1 MDITFSFDQ
10 MNAIQEPLDRL
21 QPLKHQ
27 SPYRVQTRAGS
38 YDIPDHQPYKCHP
51 LIVQPLGKEPER
63 AVPNTLRRHSTYILF
78 RLFY

>member
-1 MDITFSFDQ
+1 

-27 SPYRVQTRAGS
+27 SPYRVQIRAGS

-51 LIVQPLGKEPER
+51 LIVQPLGKR
-63 AVPNTLRRHSTYILF
+63 TGA
-78 RLFY
+78 